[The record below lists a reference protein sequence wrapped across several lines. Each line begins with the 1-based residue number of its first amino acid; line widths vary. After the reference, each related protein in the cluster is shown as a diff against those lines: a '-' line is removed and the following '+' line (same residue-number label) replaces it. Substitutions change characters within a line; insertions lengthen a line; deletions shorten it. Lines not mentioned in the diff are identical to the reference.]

1 MTKQNLEKLTKA
13 DLMVLANT
21 EYKDVKLSP
30 KMLKADMIAAILNG
44 TKRTKT
50 TSSASPQPREK
61 ARY

>member
-21 EYKDVKLSP
+21 EYKNVKLSA
-30 KMLKADMIAAILNG
+30 KMLKADMIAAIQNG

-50 TSSASPQPREK
+50 TSSASPQTREK